1 MKTDKE
7 KIGLSF
13 IKQYKMAE
21 KGEKITAALSGGAD
35 SVCLL
40 LMLNNLKEKLGIKLQ
55 AVHINHHLRGEESMR
70 DENFCR

>member
-7 KIGLSF
+7 KIVLSF
-13 IKQYKMAE
+13 IKQYKMTE

-40 LMLNNLKEKLGIKLQ
+40 LMLNNLKVSTFWKRI
-55 AVHINHHLRGEESMR
+55 R
-70 DENFCR
+70 